1 MMAKKTHLTIKNA
14 KWAYH
19 VRDEHKK
26 HMFGVWGVTP
36 HISLEKKRLV
46 RVFARWSWNIVAR
59 VNHFTLN

>member
-1 MMAKKTHLTIKNA
+1 MQNGHTMYAMNT
-14 KWAYH
+14 
-19 VRDEHKK
+19 KK

>member
-19 VRDEHKK
+19 VCDEHKK